1 MRRGFSLR
9 FLLVTSLLISVT
21 IIGTVLFFTVG
32 QKTWEAL
39 QHVRFRYIFLSFIL
53 GLLANC
59 FDSMRI
65 QTLCQAFGF
74 HLPFWEGLK
83 AILAYNFMANITP
96 SAMGGE
102 PVLIYLLIEKTGI
115 DTHKATA
122 VAIVRGI
129 FLILIIAIA
138 GPVIL
143 LFHRE
148 YLKTSLMKSL
158 FDYMAVLFLLIV
170 GVTIYGF
177 LNLDKL
183 HAMLE
188 KVIGFFYRFRV
199 FQRHSSPA
207 VWIRHIYWWM
217 EEFISSF
224 KYLFQQRKMSIVYT
238 GGLTVLSMLANYS
251 VAYVLLKGLSY
262 DIHFLKVLAIQ
273 IVLYFLLYLT
283 PTPGGS
289 GFAEGGFY
297 VLFYPFVPKHL
308 LGILLILWRFF
319 IAYLWV
325 LAGWVVIMRGLGLKG
340 LEEIKQRITLA

>member
-1 MRRGFSLR
+1 MRKGLSLR
-9 FLLVTSLLISVT
+9 FFLFASLLISVS
-21 IIGTVLFFTVG
+21 IIGAVLFFTVG

-39 QHVRFRYIFLSFIL
+39 KEIQFRYIFLSFIL

-59 FDSMRI
+59 FDTMRI
-65 QTLCQAFGF
+65 QTLSQAFGF
-74 HLPFWEGLK
+74 HLPFWGGLK

-102 PVLIYLLIEKTGI
+102 PVLIYLLIEKTGM

-138 GPVIL
+138 GPVVL

-158 FDYMAVLFLLIV
+158 FDYMAILFLVIV
-170 GVTIYGF
+170 GVIIYGF

-188 KVIGFFYRFRV
+188 KVIGFLFRYRI
-199 FQRHSSPA
+199 FQRHPSPA

-224 KYLFQQRKMSIVYT
+224 KYLFQQKKASIVCT
-238 GGLTVLSMLANYS
+238 GGFTVLSMLANYS

-297 VLFYPFVPKHL
+297 VLFYPFVPNHL

-325 LAGWVVIMRGLGLKG
+325 LAGWVVIMRGLGIKG
-340 LEEIKQRITLA
+340 LEEIKEKITLA